1 MRDKT
6 QEISLE
12 VSFFNACR
20 SDMTPSSLDF
30 GTRMANSVHEL
41 IPWVPE
47 TFLARFPVSER
58 VFRPVARVFFWGG
71 GVGEVRS
78 NE

>member
-12 VSFFNACR
+12 VSFFSARR
-20 SDMTPSSLDF
+20 SEMTPVSWDF

-41 IPWVPE
+41 NE
-47 TFLARFPVSER
+47 AFLIHTDRCDTMAM
-58 VFRPVARVFFWGG
+58 
-71 GVGEVRS
+71 
-78 NE
+78 NY

>member
-12 VSFFNACR
+12 VSFFSACR
-20 SDMTPSSLDF
+20 SEMTPMSWDF

-41 IPWVPE
+41 NE
-47 TFLARFPVSER
+47 DELFDHAFFNTH
-58 VFRPVARVFFWGG
+58 RPL
-71 GVGEVRS
+71 
-78 NE
+78 

>member
-12 VSFFNACR
+12 VSFFSACR
-20 SDMTPSSLDF
+20 SEMTPMSWDF

-41 IPWVPE
+41 NE
-47 TFLARFPVSER
+47 DELFHHAFLIHTDRCDTMAM
-58 VFRPVARVFFWGG
+58 
-71 GVGEVRS
+71 
-78 NE
+78 NY

>member
-12 VSFFNACR
+12 VSFFSACR
-20 SDMTPSSLDF
+20 SEMTPMSWHF

-41 IPWVPE
+41 NE
-47 TFLARFPVSER
+47 DELFDHAFLIHTDRCDTMAM
-58 VFRPVARVFFWGG
+58 
-71 GVGEVRS
+71 
-78 NE
+78 NY